1 MQYLKGTQTLGL
13 EFKRDKTI
21 KNIENEQQLKAYFD
35 ASWGGW
41 ESHLETT
48 MKSTSG
54 YIITFM
60 NTPISWGSTLQ
71 KGKPAQSSGESEYI
85 AAYHGA
91 TELIYI
97 NNIAKFLRIIDTN
110 KPLRCYSDSS
120 ACIGMSKNPINHKRN
135 KHIMLKYHWVRI
147 SVENSEIALE
157 YINTKE
163 QPADIL
169 TKTIKTHIQFRHLRS
184 KLLS

>member
-1 MQYLKGTQTLGL
+1 MLGKPTLRALYISNQTRPDITFAVSRCQREVHKPTYSLILAIKRIMQYLKGTQTLGL

-71 KGKPAQSSGESEYI
+71 KDKPAQSSGESEYI

-91 TELIYI
+91 T
-97 NNIAKFLRIIDTN
+97 
-110 KPLRCYSDSS
+110 
-120 ACIGMSKNPINHKRN
+120 
-135 KHIMLKYHWVRI
+135 
-147 SVENSEIALE
+147 
-157 YINTKE
+157 
-163 QPADIL
+163 
-169 TKTIKTHIQFRHLRS
+169 
-184 KLLS
+184 